1 MTNSDKFYEQ
11 RHEQLGHLPGDILLS
26 IATNESAEPRWRKAA
41 VELMLELK
49 HPQVNKP
56 EIAPLLAE
64 VKKDRYAKD
73 EVIDVVET
81 AIEQPIETSEI
92 DGTACENNSQ
102 SDEEGLGPLFASV
115 TTQSLSQ

>member
-1 MTNSDKFYEQ
+1 MTIEDKKDLFYEQ
-11 RHEQLGHLPGDILLS
+11 RHEQLGHLPGDILLT

-56 EIAPLLAE
+56 EIASLLAE

-81 AIEQPIETSEI
+81 AIEQPMPEVVTKPK
-92 DGTACENNSQ
+92 
-102 SDEEGLGPLFASV
+102 EEGFGPLFASV
-115 TTQSLSQ
+115 TTKSLSE